1 MRSLLLLLL
10 VAELL
15 LASTVVVTYV
25 VKPDGTT
32 VTSVKFRDVLINNS
46 PRPLNV
52 SGVAL
57 PPYSA
62 AVVEREA
69 SGVYPPFLAVDVNLH
84 YINGTLTEGVL
95 RADKDTVIELM
106 LGIRVLMPIS
116 ALVMVSIPVDDKIA
130 VLYETSP
137 TSITQISGTTVY
149 YWTLFL
155 TNYTDFRVKFRVKQ
169 FGSFGAVRMPSVT
182 VTTALR
188 LNDTLTALVKRAE
201 ELNAAYAQ
209 LRNFTEAVSL
219 FTDTVYGQ
227 LQNLTQLIQILNLT
241 GTALRQGAA
250 ALNTSTYALEALRM
264 QILALGDAANGVAE
278 ALNQSLLLVNYQY
291 TALITAANL
300 LEVQSSALYSYKA
313 AAAEALKSLRDT
325 QTQLYTIRG
334 NLLNARQT
342 LDEAIRNVEDTK
354 RRLLALNV
362 SGLSQARQAVETSV
376 AVLDSVQSRLYA
388 LRGVVDSLIS
398 TVDASIAIID
408 SAANTLETTS
418 RSLGELAPLLNNT
431 AVSTRRNATELRE
444 AMPQI
449 VLNATKKLQEMAHN
463 LYKTGADVVKFAAPL
478 HNASATLANVGA
490 QLQKYAEELS
500 EFRVEQLRALP
511 RLGFV
516 ESAVQNYSYII
527 DMQRR
532 EIETQIEALRRYYVA
547 INTTEIELRW
557 QIELPIAV
565 RNITLRLPSTQY
577 ETTSQG
583 SHMQRLPTLAA
594 ALTGAAGVASAVFFV
609 LRRNSRY

>member
-1 MRSLLLLLL
+1 VRSLLLLLL
-10 VAELL
+10 AAELL

-25 VKPDGTT
+25 VKPDGKT
-32 VTSVKFRDVLINNS
+32 VMNVKLRDVLINNS
-46 PRPLNV
+46 PQPLNI
-52 SGVAL
+52 SGVVL

-84 YINGTLTEGVL
+84 YINGTLKEGVL
-95 RADKDTVIELM
+95 KADKDTVVELR
-106 LGIRVLMPIS
+106 LGIRVLLPIS
-116 ALVMVSIPVDDKIA
+116 ALVVVSVPVDDKIA
-130 VLYETSP
+130 VLYETPP

-149 YWTLFL
+149 YWTLFV
-155 TNYTDFRVKFRVKQ
+155 TNYTDFRVKFRVRQ

-219 FTDTVYGQ
+219 FADTVYGQ

-264 QILALGDAANGVAE
+264 QILALGDAAKGVAA
-278 ALNQSLLLVNYQY
+278 ALNQSLLLVDYQY

-300 LEVQSSALYSYKA
+300 LEVQSAALYSYKA
-313 AAAEALKSLRDT
+313 AAAETLKSLHNT
-325 QTQLYTIRG
+325 QTQLYTIRR
-334 NLLNARQT
+334 NLLNARET
-342 LDEAIRNVEDTK
+342 LDEAIRNVEDAK
-354 RRLLALNV
+354 RRLSALNV
-362 SGLSQARQAVETSV
+362 SGLPQARQAVETAV
-376 AVLDSVQSRLYA
+376 AALDSAAAQLYA

-398 TVDASIAIID
+398 TVDASIAIIG

-418 RSLGELAPLLNNT
+418 RSLGELASLLNNT
-431 AVSTRRNATELRE
+431 ANSTRRNATELRG

-449 VLNATKKLQEMAHN
+449 LLNATKKLQEVAHN
-463 LYKTGADVVKFAAPL
+463 LYKTGANVVKFVAPL
-478 HNASATLANVGA
+478 HNASVTLANVGA
-490 QLQKYAEELS
+490 QLQKYAEELDK
-500 EFRVEQLRALP
+500 FRIEQLRALP
-511 RLGFV
+511 RLGYMQSV
-516 ESAVQNYSYII
+516 VQNYTYAVEI
-527 DMQRR
+527 QRR
-532 EIETQIEALRRYYVA
+532 EVEIQIETLRRYYATVNA
-547 INTTEIELRW
+547 TEIELRW
-557 QIELPIAV
+557 QIELPVAV
-565 RNITLRLPSTQY
+565 RNVTLSLPPTRY

-583 SHMQRLPTLAA
+583 NYVQLPTLAA
-594 ALTGAAGVASAVFFV
+594 ILTGVAGAAGAVFFI
-609 LRRNSRY
+609 LKKT

>member
-1 MRSLLLLLL
+1 MRSLLLLML

-15 LASTVVVTYV
+15 LASTVVVTNV
-25 VKPDGTT
+25 VKPDGKT

-52 SGVAL
+52 SGVVL

-69 SGVYPPFLAVDVNLH
+69 GGVYPPFVAVDVDLH

-95 RADKDTVIELM
+95 KADKDTVIELR
-106 LGIRVLMPIS
+106 LGIRVLLPIS
-116 ALVMVSIPVDDKIA
+116 AFVMVSVPVADKIA

-155 TNYTDFRVKFRVKQ
+155 TNYTDFRIKFRVRQ

-182 VTTALR
+182 VSTALR

-201 ELNAAYAQ
+201 GLDAAYAQ

-219 FTDTVYGQ
+219 FADTVYGQ

-278 ALNQSLLLVNYQY
+278 ALNQSLLLVDYQY
-291 TALITAANL
+291 TALIAAANL
-300 LEVQSSALYSYKA
+300 LEVQSSALSSYKA

-325 QTQLYTIRG
+325 QTQLYTTRK
-334 NLLNARQT
+334 NLLNARET
-342 LDEAIRNVEDTK
+342 LNEALRNVEDAK
-354 RRLLALNV
+354 RRLSALNV
-362 SGLSQARQAVETSV
+362 SGVPQARQVVETAV
-376 AVLDSVQSRLYA
+376 AVLDSAAAQLYA

-431 AVSTRRNATELRE
+431 AISTRRNATELRE
-444 AMPQI
+444 ATPQI
-449 VLNATKKLQEMAHN
+449 VRNATKKLQEVAHN
-463 LYKTGADVVKFAAPL
+463 LYKTSADVVKFAAPL
-478 HNASATLANVGA
+478 HNASAALANVGT
-490 QLQKYAEELS
+490 QLQKYAEELAK
-500 EFRVEQLRALP
+500 FRVEQLRALP
-511 RLGFV
+511 RLGFIQ
-516 ESAVQNYSYII
+516 SAVQNYSYVVET
-527 DMQRR
+527 QRR
-532 EIETQIEALRRYYVA
+532 ELEIQMEALRRYYAAV
-547 INTTEIELRW
+547 NTTEIELRW
-557 QIELPIAV
+557 QIELPVAV
-565 RNITLRLPSTQY
+565 GNLTLRLPPTRY
-577 ETTSQG
+577 ETTSHG
-583 SHMQRLPTLAA
+583 SHVQLSTLATV
-594 ALTGAAGVASAVFFV
+594 LTGVAGVIGAAVFT
-609 LRRNSRY
+609 LKRNK

>member
-1 MRSLLLLLL
+1 MRSLLLLML

-15 LASTVVVTYV
+15 LASTVVVTNV
-25 VKPDGTT
+25 VKPDGKT

-52 SGVAL
+52 SGVVL

-69 SGVYPPFLAVDVNLH
+69 GGVYPPFMAVDVNLH

-95 RADKDTVIELM
+95 KADKDTVIELR
-106 LGIRVLMPIS
+106 LGIRVLLPIS
-116 ALVMVSIPVDDKIA
+116 AFVMVSVPVADKIA

-155 TNYTDFRVKFRVKQ
+155 TNYTDFRIKFRVRQ

-182 VTTALR
+182 VSTALR

-201 ELNAAYAQ
+201 GLDAAYAQ

-219 FTDTVYGQ
+219 FADTVYGQ

-278 ALNQSLLLVNYQY
+278 ALNQSLLLVDYQY
-291 TALITAANL
+291 TALIAAANL
-300 LEVQSSALYSYKA
+300 LEVQSSALSSYKA

-325 QTQLYTIRG
+325 QTQLYTTRK
-334 NLLNARQT
+334 NLLNARET
-342 LDEAIRNVEDTK
+342 LNEALRNVEDAK
-354 RRLLALNV
+354 RRLSALNV
-362 SGLSQARQAVETSV
+362 SGVPQARQVVETAV
-376 AVLDSVQSRLYA
+376 AVLDSAAAQLYA

-431 AVSTRRNATELRE
+431 AISTRRNATELRE

-449 VLNATKKLQEMAHN
+449 VRNATKKLQEVAHN
-463 LYKTGADVVKFAAPL
+463 LYKTSADVVKFAAPL
-478 HNASATLANVGA
+478 HNASAALANVGT
-490 QLQKYAEELS
+490 QLQKYAEELAK
-500 EFRVEQLRALP
+500 FRVEQLRALP
-511 RLGFV
+511 RLGFIQ
-516 ESAVQNYSYII
+516 SAVQNYSYVVET
-527 DMQRR
+527 QRR
-532 EIETQIEALRRYYVA
+532 ELEIQMEALRRYYAAV
-547 INTTEIELRW
+547 NTTEIELRW
-557 QIELPIAV
+557 QIELPVAV
-565 RNITLRLPSTQY
+565 GNLTLRLPPTRY
-577 ETTSQG
+577 ETTSHG
-583 SHMQRLPTLAA
+583 SHVQLSTLATV
-594 ALTGAAGVASAVFFV
+594 LTGVAGVIGAAVFT
-609 LRRNSRY
+609 LKRNK

>member
-25 VKPDGTT
+25 VKPDGKT

-52 SGVAL
+52 SGVVL

-69 SGVYPPFLAVDVNLH
+69 GGVYPPFVAVDVDLH

-95 RADKDTVIELM
+95 RADKDTVIELR
-106 LGIRVLMPIS
+106 LGIRVLLPIS
-116 ALVMVSIPVDDKIA
+116 AFVVVSVPVDDKIA
-130 VLYETSP
+130 VLYETPP

-149 YWTLFL
+149 YWTLFV
-155 TNYTDFRVKFRVKQ
+155 TNYTDFRIRFRVRQ

-182 VTTALR
+182 VSTALR

-201 ELNAAYAQ
+201 GLDAAYAQ

-241 GTALRQGAA
+241 GTALSQGAV

-264 QILALGDAANGVAE
+264 QILALGDAANGVAT
-278 ALNQSLLLVNYQY
+278 ALNQSLLLVDYQY

-300 LEVQSSALYSYKA
+300 LEVQSSALSSYKA

-325 QTQLYTIRG
+325 QTQLYTIRK
-334 NLLNARQT
+334 NLLNARWT
-342 LDEAIRNVEDTK
+342 LDEAIKNVEDAK
-354 RRLLALNV
+354 RRLSALNV
-362 SGLSQARQAVETSV
+362 SGVPQARRAVEAAV
-376 AVLDSVQSRLYA
+376 AALDSAAAQLYA
-388 LRGVVDSLIS
+388 LRGVVDSLLS

-444 AMPQI
+444 ATPQI
-449 VLNATKKLQEMAHN
+449 VRNATKKLQEVAHN
-463 LYKTGADVVKFAAPL
+463 LYKTGADVVKFATPL
-478 HNASATLANVGA
+478 HNASATLANVGT
-490 QLQKYAEELS
+490 QLQKYAEELDK
-500 EFRVEQLRALP
+500 FRVEQLRALP
-511 RLGFV
+511 RLGLMQ
-516 ESAVQNYSYII
+516 SAVQNYSYVVET
-527 DMQRR
+527 QRR
-532 EIETQIEALRRYYVA
+532 EVEIQMEALRRYYAAV
-547 INTTEIELRW
+547 NTTEVELRW
-557 QIELPIAV
+557 QIELPVAV
-565 RNITLRLPSTQY
+565 RNMTLSLPPTQY
-577 ETTSQG
+577 EAASQG
-583 SHMQRLPTLAA
+583 GYMQPPTLAA
-594 ALTGAAGVASAVFFV
+594 VLTGVAGATGAVFFI
-609 LRRNSRY
+609 LKKR

>member
-10 VAELL
+10 AAELL

-25 VKPDGTT
+25 VKTDGKT
-32 VTSVKFRDVLINNS
+32 VTSVKLRDVLINNS
-46 PRPLNV
+46 PQPLNV
-52 SGVAL
+52 SGVVL

-69 SGVYPPFLAVDVNLH
+69 SNVYPPFLAVDVNLH

-95 RADKDTVIELM
+95 RADKDTVIELR
-106 LGIRVLMPIS
+106 LGIRVLLPIS
-116 ALVMVSIPVDDKIA
+116 ALVVVSVPVDDKIA
-130 VLYETSP
+130 VLYETPP
-137 TSITQISGTTVY
+137 TSITRISDATVY
-149 YWTLFL
+149 YWTLFV
-155 TNYTDFRVKFRVKQ
+155 TNYTDFCVKFRVRQ

-219 FTDTVYGQ
+219 FADTVYGQ

-264 QILALGDAANGVAE
+264 QILALGDAANGVAA
-278 ALNQSLLLVNYQY
+278 ALNQSLLVVDYQY

-300 LEVQSSALYSYKA
+300 LEVQSAALSSYKA

-325 QTQLYTIRG
+325 QTQLYTIRKS
-334 NLLNARQT
+334 LLNARQT
-342 LDEAIRNVEDTK
+342 LDETIRNVEDTK
-354 RRLLALNV
+354 RRLSALNV
-362 SGLSQARQAVETSV
+362 SGVPLARQVVETAV
-376 AVLDSVQSRLYA
+376 AALDSAAAQLYA

-398 TVDASIAIID
+398 TVDASTAIIN

-431 AVSTRRNATELRE
+431 AASTRRNATKLRE

-449 VLNATKKLQEMAHN
+449 LLNATKKLQEVAHN
-463 LYKTGADVVKFAAPL
+463 LYKTGADVAKFVAPL
-478 HNASATLANVGA
+478 HSASATLANVGA
-490 QLQKYAEELS
+490 QLQKYAEELDK
-500 EFRVEQLRALP
+500 FRIEQLRALP
-511 RLGFV
+511 RLGYIQSV
-516 ESAVQNYSYII
+516 VQNYTYAVEV
-527 DMQRR
+527 QRR
-532 EIETQIEALRRYYVA
+532 EVEMQIEALRRYYATVNA
-547 INTTEIELRW
+547 TEIELRW
-557 QIELPIAV
+557 QIELPVAV
-565 RNITLRLPSTQY
+565 RNVTLRLPPTRY
-577 ETTSQG
+577 ETTSQRD
-583 SHMQRLPTLAA
+583 HTQLLPTLVA
-594 ALTGAAGVASAVFFV
+594 ALTGAAGVASAVFFMLKKSKV
-609 LRRNSRY
+609 

>member
-10 VAELL
+10 AAELL

-25 VKPDGTT
+25 VKPDGKT
-32 VTSVKFRDVLINNS
+32 VMNVKLRDVLINNS
-46 PRPLNV
+46 PQPLNV
-52 SGVAL
+52 SGVVL
-57 PPYSA
+57 SPYSA

-69 SGVYPPFLAVDVNLH
+69 GGVYPPFLAVDVNLH

-95 RADKDTVIELM
+95 RADKDTVIELR
-106 LGIRVLMPIS
+106 LGIRVLLPIS
-116 ALVMVSIPVDDKIA
+116 ALVVVSIPVDDKIA
-130 VLYETSP
+130 VLYETPP

-149 YWTLFL
+149 YWTLFV

-182 VTTALR
+182 VTTALSF
-188 LNDTLTALVKRAE
+188 NDTLLALVKRAE
-201 ELNAAYAQ
+201 ELNVAYTQ
-209 LRNFTEAVSL
+209 LRNFTEVVSL

-264 QILALGDAANGVAE
+264 QILVLGDTANGVAE

-325 QTQLYTIRG
+325 QTRLYTIRG

-342 LDEAIRNVEDTK
+342 LNEAIRNVEDAK
-354 RRLLALNV
+354 RRLLALNA
-362 SGLSQARQAVETSV
+362 SGLPQARQAVETAV
-376 AVLDSVQSRLYA
+376 AVLDSAAAQLYA

-449 VLNATKKLQEMAHN
+449 VLNATKKLQEVAHN

-565 RNITLRLPSTQY
+565 RNITLSLSPTRY

-583 SHMQRLPTLAA
+583 SYVQLPTLLAV
-594 ALTGAAGVASAVFFV
+594 LTGAAGVTSALFFI
-609 LRRNSRY
+609 LKKK

>member
-25 VKPDGTT
+25 VKPDGKT

-52 SGVAL
+52 SGVVL

-69 SGVYPPFLAVDVNLH
+69 GGVYPPFVAVDVDLH

-95 RADKDTVIELM
+95 RADKDTVIELR
-106 LGIRVLMPIS
+106 LGIRVLLPIS
-116 ALVMVSIPVDDKIA
+116 ALVMVSVPVDDKIA
-130 VLYETSP
+130 VLYETPP

-149 YWTLFL
+149 YWTLFV
-155 TNYTDFRVKFRVKQ
+155 TNYTDFRIKFRVRQ

-182 VTTALR
+182 VSTALR
-188 LNDTLTALVKRAE
+188 LNDTLTALVKRAG
-201 ELNAAYAQ
+201 ELDAAYAQ
-209 LRNFTEAVSL
+209 LRNFTKATSL
-219 FTDTVYGQ
+219 FTDAVYGQ
-227 LQNLTQLIQILNLT
+227 LQNLTQLIQILGLT
-241 GTALRQGAA
+241 GTALSQGAA

-264 QILALGDAANGVAE
+264 QILALGDAANGVAT
-278 ALNQSLLLVNYQY
+278 ALNQSLLLVDYQY
-291 TALITAANL
+291 TALITVANL
-300 LEVQSSALYSYKA
+300 LEAQSSALSSYKA

-325 QTQLYTIRG
+325 QTQLYTIRK
-334 NLLNARQT
+334 NLLNARWT
-342 LDEAIRNVEDTK
+342 LDEAIKNVEDAK
-354 RRLLALNV
+354 RRLSALNV
-362 SGLSQARQAVETSV
+362 SGVPQARRAVEAAV
-376 AVLDSVQSRLYA
+376 AALDSAAAQLYA
-388 LRGVVDSLIS
+388 LRGVVDSLLS

-431 AVSTRRNATELRE
+431 AVSTRHNATELRE
-444 AMPQI
+444 TMPQI
-449 VLNATKKLQEMAHN
+449 IRNATKKLQEVAHN
-463 LYKTGADVVKFAAPL
+463 LYKTGTDVVKFAAPL
-478 HNASATLANVGA
+478 HNASATLANVGT
-490 QLQKYAEELS
+490 QLQKYAEELDK
-500 EFRVEQLRALP
+500 FRVEQLRTLP

-516 ESAVQNYSYII
+516 ESAVQNYSYIM

-532 EIETQIEALRRYYVA
+532 EIEAQIEALRRYYVA
-547 INTTEIELRW
+547 VNTTEIELRW
-557 QIELPIAV
+557 QIELPVAV
-565 RNITLRLPSTQY
+565 GNITLRLPPTQY

-583 SHMQRLPTLAA
+583 SHVQLSTLATV
-594 ALTGAAGVASAVFFV
+594 LTGVAGVIGAAVFI
-609 LRRNSRY
+609 LKKNK

>member
-10 VAELL
+10 AAELL
-15 LASTVVVTYV
+15 LASTVVVTYI
-25 VKPDGTT
+25 VKPDGKT
-32 VTSVKFRDVLINNS
+32 VTSVKLRDVLINNS
-46 PRPLNV
+46 PQPLNV
-52 SGVAL
+52 SGVVL

-95 RADKDTVIELM
+95 RADKDTVIELR
-106 LGIRVLMPIS
+106 LGIRVLLPIS
-116 ALVMVSIPVDDKIA
+116 ALVVVSVPVDDKIA
-130 VLYETSP
+130 VLYETPP

-149 YWTLFL
+149 YWTLFV

-201 ELNAAYAQ
+201 DLNAAYAQ

-264 QILALGDAANGVAE
+264 QILALGDAADGVAE
-278 ALNQSLLLVNYQY
+278 ALNQSLLLVDYQY

-325 QTQLYTIRG
+325 QMQLYTIRG

-342 LDEAIRNVEDTK
+342 LDEAIRNVEDAK
-354 RRLLALNV
+354 RRLLALNA
-362 SGLSQARQAVETSV
+362 SGLPQARQAVETAV
-376 AVLDSVQSRLYA
+376 AVLDSVQSQLYA

-398 TVDASIAIID
+398 TVDASIAIIG

-449 VLNATKKLQEMAHN
+449 VLNATKKLQEVAHN

-511 RLGFV
+511 RLGYIQSV
-516 ESAVQNYSYII
+516 VQNYTYAVEV
-527 DMQRR
+527 QRR
-532 EIETQIEALRRYYVA
+532 EVEIQIEALRRYYVA

-565 RNITLRLPSTQY
+565 RNMTLSLPPTRYEAASQRDHTQL
-577 ETTSQG
+577 
-583 SHMQRLPTLAA
+583 LPTLVA
-594 ALTGAAGVASAVFFV
+594 ALTGAAGVASAVFFM
-609 LRRNSRY
+609 LKKK

>member
-10 VAELL
+10 AAELL

-25 VKPDGTT
+25 VKPDGKT
-32 VTSVKFRDVLINNS
+32 VTSVKLRDVLINNS
-46 PRPLNV
+46 PQPLNV
-52 SGVAL
+52 SGVVL

-69 SGVYPPFLAVDVNLH
+69 GGVYPPFLAVDVNLH

-95 RADKDTVIELM
+95 RADKDTVIELR
-106 LGIRVLMPIS
+106 LGIRVLLPIS
-116 ALVMVSIPVDDKIA
+116 ALVVVSVPVDDKIA
-130 VLYETSP
+130 VLYETPP

-149 YWTLFL
+149 YWTLFV

-188 LNDTLTALVKRAE
+188 LNDTLTALVKRTE

-227 LQNLTQLIQILNLT
+227 LQNLTQLIQILDLT

-278 ALNQSLLLVNYQY
+278 ALNQSLLLVDYQY

-300 LEVQSSALYSYKA
+300 LEMQSSALYSYKA
-313 AAAEALKSLRDT
+313 AAAEALKSLHNT
-325 QTQLYTIRG
+325 QTQLYTIRK
-334 NLLNARQT
+334 NLLNAREA
-342 LDEAIRNVEDTK
+342 LDEAIRNVEDAK

-362 SGLSQARQAVETSV
+362 SGLSQARQAVETAV

-449 VLNATKKLQEMAHN
+449 VLNATKKLQEVAHN
-463 LYKTGADVVKFAAPL
+463 LYQTGADVVKFAAPL
-478 HNASATLANVGA
+478 HNASATLANVGT
-490 QLQKYAEELS
+490 QLQKYAEELNK
-500 EFRVEQLRALP
+500 FRIEQLRALP

-516 ESAVQNYSYII
+516 ESAVQNYSHII
-527 DMQRR
+527 HMQRR
-532 EIETQIEALRRYYVA
+532 EIEMQIEALRRYYVA

-565 RNITLRLPSTQY
+565 RNITLSLPPTRY
-577 ETTSQG
+577 ETASSQRDYT
-583 SHMQRLPTLAA
+583 QLLPTLVA
-594 ALTGAAGVASAVFFV
+594 ALTGAAGVASAVFFMLKKNRV
-609 LRRNSRY
+609 

>member
-10 VAELL
+10 AAELL

-25 VKPDGTT
+25 VKPDGKT
-32 VTSVKFRDVLINNS
+32 VMNVKLRDVLINNS
-46 PRPLNV
+46 PQPLNV

-69 SGVYPPFLAVDVNLH
+69 GGVYPPFVAVDVNLH

-95 RADKDTVIELM
+95 RADKDTVIELR
-106 LGIRVLMPIS
+106 LGIRVLLPFS
-116 ALVMVSIPVDDKIA
+116 ALVVVSVPVDDKIA
-130 VLYETSP
+130 VLYETPP

-149 YWTLFL
+149 YWTLFV
-155 TNYTDFRVKFRVKQ
+155 TNYTDFRVKFRVRQ

-182 VTTALR
+182 VSTALR

-201 ELNAAYAQ
+201 GLDAAYAQ

-227 LQNLTQLIQILNLT
+227 LQNLTQLIQILGLT
-241 GTALRQGAA
+241 GTALSQGAA

-264 QILALGDAANGVAE
+264 QILALGDAANGVAT
-278 ALNQSLLLVNYQY
+278 ALNQSLLLVDYQY

-300 LEVQSSALYSYKA
+300 LEVQSSALSSYKA

-342 LDEAIRNVEDTK
+342 LDEAIRNVEDAK

-362 SGLSQARQAVETSV
+362 SGLSQARQAVETAV
-376 AVLDSVQSRLYA
+376 AVLDSVQSQLYT
-388 LRGVVDSLIS
+388 LRGVVDSLVS

-449 VLNATKKLQEMAHN
+449 VLNATKKLQEVAHN

-565 RNITLRLPSTQY
+565 RNITLSLPPTQY
-577 ETTSQG
+577 EAASQG
-583 SHMQRLPTLAA
+583 GYMQPPTLAA
-594 ALTGAAGVASAVFFV
+594 LLTGVAGATGAVFF
-609 LRRNSRY
+609 LLKKR

>member
-25 VKPDGTT
+25 VKPDGKTA
-32 VTSVKFRDVLINNS
+32 TSVKLRDVLINNS
-46 PRPLNV
+46 PQPLNI
-52 SGVAL
+52 SGVVL

-69 SGVYPPFLAVDVNLH
+69 GGVYPPFLAVDVDLH

-95 RADKDTVIELM
+95 RADKDTVIELR
-106 LGIRVLMPIS
+106 LGIRVLLPIS

-130 VLYETSP
+130 VLYETPP

-149 YWTLFL
+149 YWTLFV
-155 TNYTDFRVKFRVKQ
+155 TNYTDFRIKFRVKQ

-182 VTTALR
+182 VSTALR

-201 ELNAAYAQ
+201 ELNTAYAQ

-241 GTALRQGAA
+241 GTALSQGAV

-264 QILALGDAANGVAE
+264 QILALGDAANGVAT
-278 ALNQSLLLVNYQY
+278 ALNQSLLLVDYQY

-300 LEVQSSALYSYKA
+300 LEVQSSALSSYKA

-325 QTQLYTIRG
+325 QTQLYTIRK
-334 NLLNARQT
+334 NLLNARWT
-342 LDEAIRNVEDTK
+342 LDEAIKNVEDAK
-354 RRLLALNV
+354 RRLSALNV
-362 SGLSQARQAVETSV
+362 SGVPQARRAVEAAV
-376 AVLDSVQSRLYA
+376 AALDSAAAQLYA
-388 LRGVVDSLIS
+388 LRGVVDSLLS

-444 AMPQI
+444 ATPQI
-449 VLNATKKLQEMAHN
+449 VRNATKKLQEVAHN

-478 HNASATLANVGA
+478 HNASATLANVGT
-490 QLQKYAEELS
+490 QLQKYAEELNK
-500 EFRVEQLRALP
+500 FRVEQLRALP
-511 RLGFV
+511 RLGFIQ
-516 ESAVQNYSYII
+516 SAVQNYSYII

-565 RNITLRLPSTQY
+565 RNITLSLPPTRY
-577 ETTSQG
+577 ETASQRD
-583 SHMQRLPTLAA
+583 HTQLLPTLVA
-594 ALTGAAGVASAVFFV
+594 ALTGAAGVASAVFFM
-609 LRRNSRY
+609 LKKK

>member
-1 MRSLLLLLL
+1 MRSLLLLML

-15 LASTVVVTYV
+15 LASTVVVTNV
-25 VKPDGTT
+25 VKPDGKT

-52 SGVAL
+52 SGVVL

-69 SGVYPPFLAVDVNLH
+69 GGVYPPFMAVDVNLH

-95 RADKDTVIELM
+95 RADRDTVIELR
-106 LGIRVLMPIS
+106 LGIRVLLPIS
-116 ALVMVSIPVDDKIA
+116 AFVMVSVPVADKIA

-155 TNYTDFRVKFRVKQ
+155 TNYTDFRIKFRVRQ

-182 VTTALR
+182 VSTALR

-201 ELNAAYAQ
+201 GLDAAYAQ

-219 FTDTVYGQ
+219 FADTVYGQ

-278 ALNQSLLLVNYQY
+278 ALNQSLLLVDYQY
-291 TALITAANL
+291 TALIAAANL
-300 LEVQSSALYSYKA
+300 LEVQSSALSSYKA

-325 QTQLYTIRG
+325 QTQLYTTRK
-334 NLLNARQT
+334 NLLNARET
-342 LDEAIRNVEDTK
+342 LNEALRNVEDAK
-354 RRLLALNV
+354 RRLSALNV
-362 SGLSQARQAVETSV
+362 SGVPQARQVVETAV
-376 AVLDSVQSRLYA
+376 AVLDSAAAQLYA

-431 AVSTRRNATELRE
+431 AISTRRNATELRE
-444 AMPQI
+444 ATPQI
-449 VLNATKKLQEMAHN
+449 VRNATKKLQEVAHN
-463 LYKTGADVVKFAAPL
+463 LYKTSADVVKFAAPL
-478 HNASATLANVGA
+478 HNASAALANVGT
-490 QLQKYAEELS
+490 QLQKYAEELAK
-500 EFRVEQLRALP
+500 FRVEQLRALP
-511 RLGFV
+511 RLGFIQ
-516 ESAVQNYSYII
+516 SAVQNYSYVVET
-527 DMQRR
+527 QRR
-532 EIETQIEALRRYYVA
+532 ELEIQMEALRRYYAAV
-547 INTTEIELRW
+547 NTTEIELRW
-557 QIELPIAV
+557 QIELPVAV
-565 RNITLRLPSTQY
+565 GNLTLRLPPTRY
-577 ETTSQG
+577 ETTSHG
-583 SHMQRLPTLAA
+583 SHVQLSTLATV
-594 ALTGAAGVASAVFFV
+594 LTGVAGVIGAAVFT
-609 LRRNSRY
+609 LKRNK

>member
-25 VKPDGTT
+25 VKPDGKT

-52 SGVAL
+52 SGVVL

-69 SGVYPPFLAVDVNLH
+69 GGVYPPFLAVDVDLH

-95 RADKDTVIELM
+95 RADKDTVIELR
-106 LGIRVLMPIS
+106 LGIRVLLPIS
-116 ALVMVSIPVDDKIA
+116 ALVVVSVPVDDKIA
-130 VLYETSP
+130 VLYETPP

-149 YWTLFL
+149 YWTLFV
-155 TNYTDFRVKFRVKQ
+155 TNYTDFRIKFRVRQ

-182 VTTALR
+182 VSTALR

-201 ELNAAYAQ
+201 GLDAAYAQ

-219 FTDTVYGQ
+219 FADTVYGQ

-241 GTALRQGAA
+241 GTALSQGAV

-264 QILALGDAANGVAE
+264 QILALGDAANGVAT
-278 ALNQSLLLVNYQY
+278 ALNQSLLLVDYQY

-300 LEVQSSALYSYKA
+300 LEVQSSALSSYKA

-325 QTQLYTIRG
+325 QTQLYTIRK
-334 NLLNARQT
+334 NLLNARWT
-342 LDEAIRNVEDTK
+342 LDEAIKNVEDAK
-354 RRLLALNV
+354 RRLSALNV
-362 SGLSQARQAVETSV
+362 SGVPQARRAVEAAV
-376 AVLDSVQSRLYA
+376 AALDSAAAQLYA
-388 LRGVVDSLIS
+388 LRGVVDSLLS

-444 AMPQI
+444 ATPQI
-449 VLNATKKLQEMAHN
+449 VRNATKKLQEVAHN
-463 LYKTGADVVKFAAPL
+463 LYKTGADVVKFATPL

-490 QLQKYAEELS
+490 QLQKYAEELNK
-500 EFRVEQLRALP
+500 FRVEQLRALP
-511 RLGFV
+511 RLGFIQ
-516 ESAVQNYSYII
+516 SAVQNYSYII

-565 RNITLRLPSTQY
+565 RNITLSLPPTRY
-577 ETTSQG
+577 ETASQRD
-583 SHMQRLPTLAA
+583 HTQLLPTLVA
-594 ALTGAAGVASAVFFV
+594 ALTGAAGVASAVFFM
-609 LRRNSRY
+609 LKKK

>member
-10 VAELL
+10 AAELL

-25 VKPDGTT
+25 VKPDGKT
-32 VTSVKFRDVLINNS
+32 VMNVKLRDVLINNS
-46 PRPLNV
+46 PQPLNV
-52 SGVAL
+52 SGVVL
-57 PPYSA
+57 SPYSA

-69 SGVYPPFLAVDVNLH
+69 GGVYPPFLAVDVNLH

-95 RADKDTVIELM
+95 RADKDTVIELR
-106 LGIRVLMPIS
+106 LGIRVLLPIS
-116 ALVMVSIPVDDKIA
+116 ALVVVSIPVDDKIA
-130 VLYETSP
+130 VLYETPP

-149 YWTLFL
+149 YWTLFV
-155 TNYTDFRVKFRVKQ
+155 TNYIDFRVKFRVKQ

-188 LNDTLTALVKRAE
+188 FNDTLTALVKRAE
-201 ELNAAYAQ
+201 DLNVAYAQ

-250 ALNTSTYALEALRM
+250 ALNTSTYALEALRT

-325 QTQLYTIRG
+325 QTRLYTIRG

-342 LDEAIRNVEDTK
+342 LNEAIRNVEDAK
-354 RRLLALNV
+354 RRLLALNA
-362 SGLSQARQAVETSV
+362 SGLPQARQAVETAV
-376 AVLDSVQSRLYA
+376 AVLDSAAAQLYA

-449 VLNATKKLQEMAHN
+449 VLNATKKLQEVAHN
-463 LYKTGADVVKFAAPL
+463 LYKTGTDVVKFAAPL
-478 HNASATLANVGA
+478 HNASATLANVGT

-500 EFRVEQLRALP
+500 EFRVEQLRTLP

-565 RNITLRLPSTQY
+565 RNITLRLPSTRY
-577 ETTSQG
+577 EAASQRD
-583 SHMQRLPTLAA
+583 HTQLLPTLVA
-594 ALTGAAGVASAVFFV
+594 ALTGAAGVASAVFFM
-609 LRRNSRY
+609 LKKK

>member
-10 VAELL
+10 AAELL

-25 VKPDGTT
+25 VKPDGKT
-32 VTSVKFRDVLINNS
+32 VMNVKLRNVLINNS
-46 PRPLNV
+46 PQPLNV
-52 SGVAL
+52 SGVVL

-95 RADKDTVIELM
+95 RADKDTVIELR
-106 LGIRVLMPIS
+106 LGIRVLLPIS
-116 ALVMVSIPVDDKIA
+116 ALVVVSVPVDDKIA

-149 YWTLFL
+149 YWTLFV

-313 AAAEALKSLRDT
+313 AAAEALKSLHNT
-325 QTQLYTIRG
+325 QTQLYTIRR

-362 SGLSQARQAVETSV
+362 SGLPQARQAVETAV
-376 AVLDSVQSRLYA
+376 AVLDSVQSQLYA

-418 RSLGELAPLLNNT
+418 RSLDELASLLNDT

-449 VLNATKKLQEMAHN
+449 VLNATKKLQEVAHN

-478 HNASATLANVGA
+478 HNASATLANVGT
-490 QLQKYAEELS
+490 QLQKYAEELNK
-500 EFRVEQLRALP
+500 FRIEQLRAIP
-511 RLGFV
+511 RLGFIQ
-516 ESAVQNYSYII
+516 SAAQNYSYII

-532 EIETQIEALRRYYVA
+532 EIKTQIETLRRYYVA
-547 INTTEIELRW
+547 INTTEVELRW

-565 RNITLRLPSTQY
+565 RNMTLSLPPTRY
-577 ETTSQG
+577 ETASQRD
-583 SHMQRLPTLAA
+583 HTQLLPTLVA
-594 ALTGAAGVASAVFFV
+594 ALTGAAGVASAVFFM
-609 LRRNSRY
+609 LKKK

>member
-10 VAELL
+10 AAELL

-25 VKPDGTT
+25 VKTDGKT
-32 VTSVKFRDVLINNS
+32 VTSVKLRDVLINNS
-46 PRPLNV
+46 PQPLNV
-52 SGVAL
+52 SGVVL

-95 RADKDTVIELM
+95 RADKDTVIELR
-106 LGIRVLMPIS
+106 LGIRVLLPIS
-116 ALVMVSIPVDDKIA
+116 ALVVVSVPVDDKIA
-130 VLYETSP
+130 VLYETPP

-149 YWTLFL
+149 YWTLFV

-182 VTTALR
+182 VSTALR

-201 ELNAAYAQ
+201 GLDAAYAQ

-278 ALNQSLLLVNYQY
+278 ALNQSLLLVDYQY

-300 LEVQSSALYSYKA
+300 LEVQSSALSSYEVA
-313 AAAEALKSLRDT
+313 ATEALKSLRDT

-342 LDEAIRNVEDTK
+342 LDEAIRNVEDAK
-354 RRLLALNV
+354 RRLLALNA
-362 SGLSQARQAVETSV
+362 SGLPQARQAVETAV
-376 AVLDSVQSRLYA
+376 AVLDSVQSQLYA

-449 VLNATKKLQEMAHN
+449 VLNATKKLQEVAHN

-557 QIELPIAV
+557 QIELPLAV
-565 RNITLRLPSTQY
+565 RNITLSLPPTRY
-577 ETTSQG
+577 ETASQRD
-583 SHMQRLPTLAA
+583 HTQLLPTLVA
-594 ALTGAAGVASAVFFV
+594 ALTGAAGVASAVFFM
-609 LRRNSRY
+609 LKKK

>member
-1 MRSLLLLLL
+1 MRSLLLLML

-15 LASTVVVTYV
+15 LASTVVVTNV
-25 VKPDGTT
+25 VKPDGKT

-52 SGVAL
+52 SGVVL

-69 SGVYPPFLAVDVNLH
+69 GGVYPPFVAVDVNLH

-95 RADKDTVIELM
+95 KADKDTVIELR
-106 LGIRVLMPIS
+106 LGIRVLLPIS
-116 ALVMVSIPVDDKIA
+116 AFVMVSVPVADKIA

-155 TNYTDFRVKFRVKQ
+155 TNYTDFRIKFRVRQ

-182 VTTALR
+182 VSTALR

-201 ELNAAYAQ
+201 GLDAAYAQ

-219 FTDTVYGQ
+219 FADTVYGQ

-278 ALNQSLLLVNYQY
+278 ALNQSLLLVDYQY
-291 TALITAANL
+291 TALIAAANL
-300 LEVQSSALYSYKA
+300 LEVQSSALSSYKA

-325 QTQLYTIRG
+325 QTQLYTTRK
-334 NLLNARQT
+334 NLLNARET
-342 LDEAIRNVEDTK
+342 LNEALRNVEDAK
-354 RRLLALNV
+354 RRLSALNV
-362 SGLSQARQAVETSV
+362 SGVPQARQVVETAV
-376 AVLDSVQSRLYA
+376 AVLDSAAAQLYA

-431 AVSTRRNATELRE
+431 AISTRRNATELRE
-444 AMPQI
+444 ATPQI
-449 VLNATKKLQEMAHN
+449 VRNATKKLQEVAHN
-463 LYKTGADVVKFAAPL
+463 LYKTSADVVKFAAPL
-478 HNASATLANVGA
+478 HNASAALANVGT
-490 QLQKYAEELS
+490 QLQKYAEELAK
-500 EFRVEQLRALP
+500 FRVEQLRALP
-511 RLGFV
+511 RLGFIQ
-516 ESAVQNYSYII
+516 SAVQNYSYVVET
-527 DMQRR
+527 QRR
-532 EIETQIEALRRYYVA
+532 ELEIQMEALRRYYAAV
-547 INTTEIELRW
+547 NTTEIELRW
-557 QIELPIAV
+557 QIELPVAV
-565 RNITLRLPSTQY
+565 GNLTLRLPPTRY
-577 ETTSQG
+577 ETTSHG
-583 SHMQRLPTLAA
+583 SHVQLSTLATV
-594 ALTGAAGVASAVFFV
+594 LTGVAGVIGAAVFT
-609 LRRNSRY
+609 LKRNK

>member
-10 VAELL
+10 AAELL

-25 VKPDGTT
+25 VKPDGKT

-52 SGVAL
+52 SGVVL

-69 SGVYPPFLAVDVNLH
+69 GGVYPPFLAVDVDLH

-95 RADKDTVIELM
+95 RADKDTVIELR
-106 LGIRVLMPIS
+106 LGIRVLLPIS
-116 ALVMVSIPVDDKIA
+116 ALVVVSVPVDDKIA
-130 VLYETSP
+130 VLYETPP

-149 YWTLFL
+149 YWTLFV
-155 TNYTDFRVKFRVKQ
+155 TNYTDFRIKFRVRQ

-182 VTTALR
+182 VSTALR

-201 ELNAAYAQ
+201 GLDAAYAQ

-219 FTDTVYGQ
+219 FADTVYGQ

-241 GTALRQGAA
+241 GTALSQGAV

-264 QILALGDAANGVAE
+264 QILALGDAANGVAT
-278 ALNQSLLLVNYQY
+278 ALNQSLLLVDYQY

-313 AAAEALKSLRDT
+313 AAAETLKSLHNT
-325 QTQLYTIRG
+325 QTQLYTIRK

-342 LDEAIRNVEDTK
+342 LDEAIRNVEDAK

-362 SGLSQARQAVETSV
+362 SGLSQARQAVETAV

-444 AMPQI
+444 ATPQI
-449 VLNATKKLQEMAHN
+449 VRNATKKLQEVAHN
-463 LYKTGADVVKFAAPL
+463 LYKTGADVVKFATPL

-490 QLQKYAEELS
+490 QLQKYAEELNK
-500 EFRVEQLRALP
+500 FRVEQLRALP
-511 RLGFV
+511 RLGFIQ
-516 ESAVQNYSYII
+516 SAVQNYSYII

-565 RNITLRLPSTQY
+565 RNITLSLPPTRY
-577 ETTSQG
+577 ETASQRD
-583 SHMQRLPTLAA
+583 HTQLLPTLVA
-594 ALTGAAGVASAVFFV
+594 ALTGAAGVASAVFFM
-609 LRRNSRY
+609 LKKK

>member
-1 MRSLLLLLL
+1 VRSLLLLLL
-10 VAELL
+10 AAELL

-25 VKPDGTT
+25 VKPDGKT
-32 VTSVKFRDVLINNS
+32 VMNVKLRDVLINNS
-46 PRPLNV
+46 PQPLNV
-52 SGVAL
+52 SGVVL

-62 AVVEREA
+62 AVIEREA

-95 RADKDTVIELM
+95 KADKDTVVELR
-106 LGIRVLMPIS
+106 LGIRVLLPIS
-116 ALVMVSIPVDDKIA
+116 ALVVVSVPVDDKIA
-130 VLYETSP
+130 VLYETPP
-137 TSITQISGTTVY
+137 TSITQISGATVY
-149 YWTLFL
+149 YWTLFVA
-155 TNYTDFRVKFRVKQ
+155 NYTDFRVKFRVRQ

-219 FTDTVYGQ
+219 FADTVYGQ

-264 QILALGDAANGVAE
+264 QILALGDAAKGVAA
-278 ALNQSLLLVNYQY
+278 ALNQSLLLVDYQY

-313 AAAEALKSLRDT
+313 AAAEALKSLHNT
-325 QTQLYTIRG
+325 QTQLYTIRR
-334 NLLNARQT
+334 NLLNARET
-342 LDEAIRNVEDTK
+342 LDEGIRNVEDAK
-354 RRLLALNV
+354 RRLLVLNA
-362 SGLSQARQAVETSV
+362 SGLPQARQAVETAV
-376 AVLDSVQSRLYA
+376 AVLDSVQSQLYA

-398 TVDASIAIID
+398 TVDASIAIIG

-431 AVSTRRNATELRE
+431 AISTRHNATKLRE
-444 AMPQI
+444 TMPQI
-449 VLNATKKLQEMAHN
+449 VLNATKKLQEVAHN
-463 LYKTGADVVKFAAPL
+463 LYKTSADVAKFAAPL
-478 HNASATLANVGA
+478 HDASATLANVGA
-490 QLQKYAEELS
+490 QLQKYAEELDK
-500 EFRVEQLRALP
+500 FRVEQLRALP
-511 RLGFV
+511 RLGFIQ
-516 ESAVQNYSYII
+516 SAVQNYSYII

-532 EIETQIEALRRYYVA
+532 EIEMRMEALRRYYATV
-547 INTTEIELRW
+547 NTTEVELRW

-565 RNITLRLPSTQY
+565 RNMTLSIPSTQY
-577 ETTSQG
+577 KAASQRD
-583 SHMQRLPTLAA
+583 HTQRLPTLAA
-594 ALTGAAGVASAVFFV
+594 ALAGAAGVASAVFFM
-609 LRRNSRY
+609 LKKK